1 MVLLHCFFILLV
13 SSLKSCSSVRVIEFK
28 SNINPRIMTSR
39 ELQLNGMEGT
49 SEISFCLKFMV
60 RYRRGHKIIGTRQF
74 SLWLQND
81 EDFKAYFHYEPWNAT
96 SVNDEYSRMFFLNQ
110 TYIPG
115 QWVSICIA
123 LKLMESIQQLTVY
136 QGGVMG
142 FQETFTDGKFD
153 RFFFKSSRAM
163 SATDL

>member
-1 MVLLHCFFILLV
+1 MI
-13 SSLKSCSSVRVIEFK
+13 
-28 SNINPRIMTSR
+28 TSK
-39 ELQLNGMEGT
+39 ELQWKGMEGT

-60 RYRRGHKIIGTRQF
+60 RNRRGHKIIGTRQF

-153 RFFFKSSRAM
+153 RFFFKSSRTM